1 MLRWL
6 HLSDLHFNFS
16 GYETDWLRDQLF
28 FKLEEFKGSIDF
40 LVVTGDLLFKFG
52 STFDGVEV
60 FLTKLIQSLNIS
72 KDNVFIVPGNHD
84 FKRNPMRETF
94 ISGLKNPI
102 NGTKTKVSQLDESF
116 KNLLINDGQ
125 KEFWEFH
132 ERLLGRKSNLENIH
146 FVDARDKFNIIN
158 LNTCVISG
166 TNGEEGTLSISLSNL
181 MKALKSIE
189 DTDKPIIAIG
199 HHSLDCFIESEV
211 NEIAQI
217 FDQYHVDMYLC
228 GHMHN
233 SGFEINNVG
242 TRECR
247 SFVCGY
253 NMTDG
258 YAEPAFVL
266 GNIDLD
272 TNECRVKFYKWSEK
286 GKKWIPNLEVDSKVD
301 DDGFIKFTLDRLKKK
316 ENLNKSI
323 TKDELFDKRVEQILQ
338 GDIKEEKFQKF
349 LLSFCENIKS
359 YEGSDSDVT
368 VNKDVPE
375 KFKNMKCNSTFRN
388 EFDLNVEYFNLID
401 NILSGTSYIY
411 YDRKTLIP
419 GVIRTKYAQV
429 YESCENGTQVLNKM
443 IDELA
448 HDYMGVIDIP
458 FRDLKEYFKTIV
470 FWSLNKCD
478 IYNECI

>member
-6 HLSDLHFNFS
+6 HLSDLHFNFK

-28 FKLEEFKGSIDF
+28 LKLEEFKGSVDF

-84 FKRNPMRETF
+84 FERNSIRETF

-102 NGTKTKVSQLDESF
+102 NETKTKVSQLDESL
-116 KNLLINDGQ
+116 KNILINDGQ

-132 ERLLGRKSNLENIH
+132 ERLLGRKSNFKNIH
-146 FVDARDKFNIIN
+146 FVEARDKFNIIN

-166 TNGEEGTLSISLSNL
+166 IKEEEGTLSISLSNL

-189 DTDKPIIAIG
+189 DIDKPIIAIG

-233 SGFEINNVG
+233 SGFEINNAG

-247 SFVCGY
+247 SFVCGS

-266 GNIDLD
+266 GNINLD
-272 TNECRVKFYKWSEK
+272 TNECKVKFYKWSKK

-301 DDGFIKFTLDRLKKK
+301 DEGFIKFTLDRLKKK
-316 ENLNKSI
+316 KI
-323 TKDELFDKRVEQILQ
+323 
-338 GDIKEEKFQKF
+338 
-349 LLSFCENIKS
+349 
-359 YEGSDSDVT
+359 
-368 VNKDVPE
+368 
-375 KFKNMKCNSTFRN
+375 
-388 EFDLNVEYFNLID
+388 
-401 NILSGTSYIY
+401 
-411 YDRKTLIP
+411 
-419 GVIRTKYAQV
+419 
-429 YESCENGTQVLNKM
+429 
-443 IDELA
+443 
-448 HDYMGVIDIP
+448 
-458 FRDLKEYFKTIV
+458 
-470 FWSLNKCD
+470 
-478 IYNECI
+478 

>member
-1 MLRWL
+1 
-6 HLSDLHFNFS
+6 
-16 GYETDWLRDQLF
+16 
-28 FKLEEFKGSIDF
+28 
-40 LVVTGDLLFKFG
+40 
-52 STFDGVEV
+52 
-60 FLTKLIQSLNIS
+60 
-72 KDNVFIVPGNHD
+72 
-84 FKRNPMRETF
+84 
-94 ISGLKNPI
+94 
-102 NGTKTKVSQLDESF
+102 
-116 KNLLINDGQ
+116 
-125 KEFWEFH
+125 
-132 ERLLGRKSNLENIH
+132 
-146 FVDARDKFNIIN
+146 
-158 LNTCVISG
+158 
-166 TNGEEGTLSISLSNL
+166 
-181 MKALKSIE
+181 
-189 DTDKPIIAIG
+189 
-199 HHSLDCFIESEV
+199 
-211 NEIAQI
+211 
-217 FDQYHVDMYLC
+217 
-228 GHMHN
+228 MHN

-247 SFVCGY
+247 SFVCGS

>member
-247 SFVCGY
+247 SFVCGS

-316 ENLNKSI
+316 
-323 TKDELFDKRVEQILQ
+323 R
-338 GDIKEEKFQKF
+338 
-349 LLSFCENIKS
+349 
-359 YEGSDSDVT
+359 
-368 VNKDVPE
+368 
-375 KFKNMKCNSTFRN
+375 KFK
-388 EFDLNVEYFNLID
+388 
-401 NILSGTSYIY
+401 
-411 YDRKTLIP
+411 
-419 GVIRTKYAQV
+419 
-429 YESCENGTQVLNKM
+429 
-443 IDELA
+443 
-448 HDYMGVIDIP
+448 
-458 FRDLKEYFKTIV
+458 
-470 FWSLNKCD
+470 
-478 IYNECI
+478 